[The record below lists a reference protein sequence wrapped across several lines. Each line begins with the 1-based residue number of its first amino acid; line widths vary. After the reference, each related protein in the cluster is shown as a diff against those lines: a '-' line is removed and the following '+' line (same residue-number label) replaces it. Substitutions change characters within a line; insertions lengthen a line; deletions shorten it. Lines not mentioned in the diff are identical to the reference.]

1 MLKKKQLACKSVNLA
16 LIGLKN
22 PQSLVDNEIS
32 LFPKNYET
40 FLDKF
45 LNIPNS
51 SKNNS
56 IIYKALKNFIKISN
70 NRENNEDILSEGF
83 YLLQQASI
91 KYFEIVRDINF
102 EQFAIV
108 HIRENIKSYIN
119 KYNKLNSSDKN
130 ELIHTAIKQIKKK
143 SDKAYLTTK
152 QINKLINYFNLDP
165 IKGIKKIWQLE
176 SFHFENISLWKKLDN
191 KDGFEEEVC
200 ITDKKDKSLYDNLYQ
215 SNYEDPAIVVEKFD
229 RNKENILKKEI
240 IKKVYN
246 TLKKDNEKIIFEK
259 RIYNYNNKFLKLK
272 ELSNLLNISIQRIN
286 CIEKKLKKKINET
299 YIVEKKIFA
308 EIN

>member
-22 PQSLVDNEIS
+22 PQTLVDNEIS

-40 FLDKF
+40 FHDKF

-51 SKNNS
+51 SKKNS

-130 ELIHTAIKQIKKK
+130 ELIHTAIKQIKK
-143 SDKAYLTTK
+143 
-152 QINKLINYFNLDP
+152 I
-165 IKGIKKIWQLE
+165 
-176 SFHFENISLWKKLDN
+176 
-191 KDGFEEEVC
+191 
-200 ITDKKDKSLYDNLYQ
+200 
-215 SNYEDPAIVVEKFD
+215 
-229 RNKENILKKEI
+229 R
-240 IKKVYN
+240 
-246 TLKKDNEKIIFEK
+246 
-259 RIYNYNNKFLKLK
+259 
-272 ELSNLLNISIQRIN
+272 
-286 CIEKKLKKKINET
+286 
-299 YIVEKKIFA
+299 
-308 EIN
+308 